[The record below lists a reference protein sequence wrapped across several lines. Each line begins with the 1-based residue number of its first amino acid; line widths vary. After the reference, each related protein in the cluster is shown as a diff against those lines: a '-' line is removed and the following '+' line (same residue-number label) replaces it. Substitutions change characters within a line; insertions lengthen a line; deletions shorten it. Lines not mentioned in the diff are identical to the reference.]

1 MTYNGWSNYDTW
13 NVVLWFDNDGEG
25 LAEYVA
31 EFAGTHAQHE
41 HRKLLCEDCAYCL
54 LVESLDLADEMTPD
68 RVAWLSPNLDHDE
81 LHGWLHDKTRNQ

>member
-1 MTYNGWSNYDTW
+1 MTYNGWTNYDTW

-31 EFAGTHAQHE
+31 EFARDHATYDV
-41 HRKLLCEDCAYCL
+41 RFMDCTNCAYCGL
-54 LVESLDLADEMTPD
+54 IESLNLADEMTPD

-81 LHGWLHDKTRNQ
+81 LHAWLYDKRNE